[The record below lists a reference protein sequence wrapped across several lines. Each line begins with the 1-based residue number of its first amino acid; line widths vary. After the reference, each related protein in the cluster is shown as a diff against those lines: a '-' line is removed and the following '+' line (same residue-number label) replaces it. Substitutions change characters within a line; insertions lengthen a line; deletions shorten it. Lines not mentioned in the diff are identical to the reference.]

1 MKIKGLI
8 KKAQKNRRL
17 LSGKS
22 GQEEMV
28 GFGLIIIIVAIIFIV
43 LISLYIK
50 KPTEELS
57 DYEINSFIQSALQY
71 TTTCEDVSGNLT
83 LQKVIGKC
91 QDNELCAYRN
101 MNPCIILNATIKN
114 MIKESW
120 GNVGTEGQIRGYNF
134 IINVTERTSEEEIQF
149 LNIKNG
155 VATNE
160 YRGSGQTLPYSRGNI
175 YVSFYVY
182 Y

>member
-1 MKIKGLI
+1 LI

-83 LQKVIGKC
+83 LQKLIMKC
-91 QDNELCAYRN
+91 QENELCAYKN

-114 MIKESW
+114 MIRESW
-120 GNVGTEGQIRGYNF
+120 GDIGAGGNIKGYNF

-155 VATNE
+155 VVTNE
-160 YRGSGQTLPYSRGNI
+160 YRGSGQTLPNSGGYI
-175 YVSFYVY
+175 YILFYVY
-182 Y
+182 N